1 MKRKTYTIRF
11 SLQST
16 LRPTPAP
23 KKEQPKKEE
32 PKEEDCDNFAHVQIV
47 GHTMHMLYHIYT
59 SYIYIYMYV
68 LHINYS
74 IYVYTH
80 ILCFIIKIIVTDNH
94 LERRENS
101 SLRTSKY
108 HLGPFIT

>member
-47 GHTMHMLYHIYT
+47 GHTMHMLYHIY
-59 SYIYIYMYV
+59 IHHIYMYV

-94 LERRENS
+94 LERKIFPFFF
-101 SLRTSKY
+101 RT
-108 HLGPFIT
+108 

>member
-11 SLQST
+11 SLQSP

-47 GHTMHMLYHIYT
+47 GHTMHMLYHICIYI
-59 SYIYIYMYV
+59 SYIYM

-74 IYVYTH
+74 IHIYYV
-80 ILCFIIKIIVTDNH
+80 IL
-94 LERRENS
+94 
-101 SLRTSKY
+101 
-108 HLGPFIT
+108 